1 MATVRLIYRSKKK
14 RSQLTLRLRYSNNGN
29 SFAIDAKIKEI
40 VEREYWENK
49 HFEKLSR
56 DPINQNRQVDLNNK
70 LQPLKNFVLER
81 FYSAN
86 IAEVDKRWLSHILNQ
101 YYKPVEKEIIDERAV
116 YWIDYMIKTAST
128 RPNAKGG
135 IGLSRSRINS
145 YKNLQKIFIKYQ
157 GSSQIL
163 IKELSKEWFEGF
175 RKWLFES
182 EGYSLTY
189 VNKKISD
196 LKTICKEAK
205 TKVEIA
211 PDIDLVKSPRG
222 TAYDHDMDVIYLTFE
237 DLSKIENVELN
248 SAALENARK
257 YLILSCY
264 TGQRGKDLI
273 DRIVAEN
280 FKKRGDHFVI
290 RFIQKK
296 VNKAVTIPVLPKVLE
311 IYKNG
316 LPYRVSIQKLNKH
329 FKTICQ
335 KAEINEMVMG
345 RLRDRKTGK
354 GIKKLRPKWQYIGT
368 HSGRRS
374 FASNHYGELPTPI
387 IMAVTGHKKESS
399 FLTYLNRD
407 NEDHIDMFMD
417 YYAKMNLKAKK
428 QSNLTIVK
436 NVSNQ

>member
-1 MATVRLIYRSKKK
+1 M
-14 RSQLTLRLRYSNNGN
+14 
-29 SFAIDAKIKEI
+29 
-40 VEREYWENK
+40 
-49 HFEKLSR
+49 
-56 DPINQNRQVDLNNK
+56 
-70 LQPLKNFVLER
+70 ER